1 VISKT
6 CGQCAQRP
14 IWTLAASVCSRCAAD
29 SSADTG
35 EWMTMSLLS
44 ALTTAY
50 RGEPVVIT
58 TTFDDGNAT
67 GITVRASR

>member
-29 SSADTG
+29 SSAG

-44 ALTTAY
+44 TLTTAY

-58 TTFDDGNAT
+58 TTLDDGNAT
-67 GITVRASR
+67 GITVRARR